1 MVAAYDREC
10 ANKQYGGTESSR
22 GFTENNVS
30 DSIGETITQSLKK
43 CILPVTPSFSRGYH
57 RDDDHFDLDVAYL
70 YYERFD
76 DNAPTREPADFSA
89 TTPKLLWMCPAD
101 LFSVRLP

>member
-1 MVAAYDREC
+1 MIASAPTNSTAALSPPE
-10 ANKQYGGTESSR
+10 G
-22 GFTENNVS
+22 
-30 DSIGETITQSLKK
+30 SLKTTFPILQGKRSHSPLTK
-43 CILPVTPSFSRGYH
+43 CILPVTPPFSRGYH
-57 RDDDHFDLDVAYL
+57 RDDDHLDLDVAYL

-89 TTPKLLWMCPAD
+89 TTSKLLWMCPAD